1 MPAQTSAGLVKFNL
15 TMHPD
20 QLARLERI
28 SAARHVSKSVIM
40 REALTEKLDRLEQG
54 GPVLVAGAA

>member
-1 MPAQTSAGLVKFNL
+1 MPALTTAGLVKISL

-28 SAARHVSKSVIM
+28 SEARHVSKSVIL
-40 REALTEKLDRLEQG
+40 REAMNAELDRLEQG
-54 GPVLVAGAA
+54 GPLLVVGAA